1 MQLRLVLLCV
11 VTLLG
16 RKRGHWFTKPAEN
29 EDPAWKLERPPEIP
43 QNLCVH
49 IYRGKRSSNALSS
62 MAIFINLGSGESE
75 AGRLEVERASPS
87 DIVGQSNSGWQLY
100 SLFGIGAQKSNKFAG
115 CLTKHDSSTLLHLDK
130 RAHWSVVIFIKCQ
143 VKVSRMVTNEAHLK
157 IQIDYRI
164 IFCQPKLIC
173 SYKLSMQTNRHII
186 VLLKFV
192 SSLVPEELHARA
204 VEVQASLPQTVR
216 VRVRPSTSNLL
227 HTPQAAGG
235 KRAEVPRASSHLNLR
250 LRLSSQSQERLNST

>member
-1 MQLRLVLLCV
+1 
-11 VTLLG
+11 
-16 RKRGHWFTKPAEN
+16 
-29 EDPAWKLERPPEIP
+29 
-43 QNLCVH
+43 
-49 IYRGKRSSNALSS
+49 
-62 MAIFINLGSGESE
+62 
-75 AGRLEVERASPS
+75 
-87 DIVGQSNSGWQLY
+87 
-100 SLFGIGAQKSNKFAG
+100 
-115 CLTKHDSSTLLHLDK
+115 
-130 RAHWSVVIFIKCQ
+130 
-143 VKVSRMVTNEAHLK
+143 MVTNEAHLK

-164 IFCQPKLIC
+164 IFCQPKLMC

-250 LRLSSQSQERLNST
+250 HGPLSGPCLRLRLSPKSQERLNSYLTTHTHLP